1 LPVPHQ
7 LPVLDKCSAEK
18 RVKIFKPNREKSAHG
33 KNICRISVWRHLKNQ
48 EVASAPFLFERGLTS
63 IMAEK
68 LKDNKTTI
76 DGINGKET
84 SGASTKERELDE
96 KKEKSDKKVELQVQ
110 TPRGLWNKK
119 LPANASIRP
128 VYDKTAKIQQI
139 IDDARTVF
147 KFVENDNKYAL
158 FLGEQQ
164 LEPNRTIVSYHLED
178 ETLLVL
184 SVQGGNA

>member
-1 LPVPHQ
+1 M
-7 LPVLDKCSAEK
+7 
-18 RVKIFKPNREKSAHG
+18 
-33 KNICRISVWRHLKNQ
+33 
-48 EVASAPFLFERGLTS
+48 TT
-63 IMAEK
+63 EK
-68 LKDNKTTI
+68 LKD
-76 DGINGKET
+76 KE
-84 SGASTKERELDE
+84 E
-96 KKEKSDKKVELQVQ
+96 KDKDKGNQDRIALQVQ
-110 TPRGLWNKK
+110 TPRGLWNQK
-119 LPANASIRP
+119 LPANAAIRP
-128 VYDKTAKIQQI
+128 VYEIQQI

>member
-1 LPVPHQ
+1 MT
-7 LPVLDKCSAEK
+7 E
-18 RVKIFKPNREKSAHG
+18 
-33 KNICRISVWRHLKNQ
+33 
-48 EVASAPFLFERGLTS
+48 
-63 IMAEK
+63 EK
-68 LKDNKTTI
+68 LRDKEEKDK
-76 DGINGKET
+76 
-84 SGASTKERELDE
+84 
-96 KKEKSDKKVELQVQ
+96 DKDKQRRVTLQIQ

-119 LPANASIRP
+119 SPKDAALRP
-128 VYDKTAKIQQI
+128 VYEKTEKIQQI

-164 LEPNRTIVSYHLED
+164 LDPHRTIESYHLED